1 MQSTQIRS
9 SNIPERTVPPPPPL
23 GMTHLT
29 MESAEFIKT
38 PTALPLAG
46 RLTLLV
52 TSHSPETR
60 ISFTI
65 EREKRWGGRG
75 GGAVISKQSHIADEI
90 FLTEVVKTSNS
101 PQQ

>member
-1 MQSTQIRS
+1 MQSTQVRS
-9 SNIPERTVPPPPPL
+9 RDIPERTVPPPPPL

-52 TSHSPETR
+52 TSHSPETL

-65 EREKRWGGRG
+65 KREKRWGGG
-75 GGAVISKQSHIADEI
+75 GGQMISKQSRIADKI
-90 FLTEVVKTSNS
+90 FLTTVVKTGNG